1 MIKKISVLLAA
12 ALFAFAQKNEPRKLR
27 AWFADGTGV
36 EFEQETTGSTAL
48 ALHGG
53 GVAVSDR
60 GIQRVVSDRD
70 GNILYSY
77 FVDAWANPQDG
88 AVTVR
93 IKPLDKDTE

>member
-53 GVAVSDR
+53 GDCPHQAA
-60 GIQRVVSDRD
+60 G
-70 GNILYSY
+70 
-77 FVDAWANPQDG
+77 
-88 AVTVR
+88 
-93 IKPLDKDTE
+93 